1 MGAFD
6 KIVAEASRP
15 ECSVTLCTAGAL
27 NARLQELERELAD
40 EHRKAVTS
48 LAEGGRRQELAT
60 QIESVIDEMRAH
72 EHTFT
77 FRGLPHKAWSDLTA
91 EHKPRD
97 GKNEAVNLETFPAA
111 CITSSLVQIDGDD
124 VQVSLEEVD
133 AFFDVLNEGQI
144 DQLFNAAWE
153 ANTGG
158 RSVPFSGLA
167 SAILRNTDTKS

>member
-15 ECSVTLCTAGAL
+15 ECSVTLCTAGTL
-27 NARLQELERELAD
+27 NARLQDLERQLAA
-40 EHRKAVTS
+40 EHEKVTTS
-48 LAEGGRRQELAT
+48 LAEGGRRRELAVEV
-60 QIESVIDEMRAH
+60 ESVLEEMRAH

-77 FRGLPHKAWSDLTA
+77 FRGLPHKQWSDLTA

-97 GKNEAVNLETFPAA
+97 GRNEMVNLDTFPPA
-111 CITSSLVQIDGDD
+111 CIAASLVRVDDDD
-124 VQVSLEEVD
+124 VTTDLADVETL
-133 AFFDVLNEGQI
+133 FDVLNEGQI

-167 SAILRNTDTKS
+167 SAVLRNTGPS

>member
-6 KIVAEASRP
+6 KLVAEASRP

-27 NARLQELERELAD
+27 NARLQDLERQLAD
-40 EHRKAVTS
+40 EHGKVSTS
-48 LAEGGRRQELAT
+48 LADGGQRRILAE
-60 QIESVIDEMRAH
+60 QVASVVEEMRAH

-91 EHKPRD
+91 AHKPRD
-97 GKNEAVNLETFPAA
+97 GKNELVNLETFPAA
-111 CITSSLVQIDGDD
+111 CITASLVKLDGDE
-124 VQVSLEEVD
+124 VTVEAVEVD
-133 AFFDVLNEGQI
+133 ALFDVLNEGQI

-167 SAILRNTDTKS
+167 SAILQSTATK